1 MTFSLPL
8 LFAVVVAKALYLPVS
23 KTYWFAWFPWPE
35 QGVYTIWYTSKLV
48 LNRILK
54 QARVSFEGSGK
65 ICRLV
70 LTIRVL

>member
-23 KTYWFAWFPWPE
+23 KTYWFARFPWPE

-54 QARVSFEGSGK
+54 QARVSLEGSGK
-65 ICRLV
+65 ICCLV
-70 LTIRVL
+70 LTIHVL